1 MHLAVWLLA
10 LTLSTGTAM
19 AQSVKVVATFSVLA
33 DMVRTIAGDKVSVT
47 ELVGPDGDVELYK
60 PTVADDRAVA
70 EARLVVANGL
80 GSEPWLDA
88 QLKRTR
94 FGGVKQIASDG
105 VKVWRAKAEKPGE
118 EGEPD
123 PHAWQ
128 NAANGPIY
136 ARNIAAALSKVDP
149 ANANGYRTRADAY
162 AEELRQLDAWVKQ
175 RISSVPAERRKV
187 ITSHDG
193 FGYLARAYGVRM
205 LAARGFTN
213 DKEPTARDVS
223 RLIDQV
229 KRDKVSAIFIENMND
244 PRVIE
249 RIAREAGARIG
260 GTLYS
265 DALSKQDGPAGTYP
279 RMIRHNIETLV
290 AGMAHD

>member
-1 MHLAVWLLA
+1 MRLVVWLLA
-10 LTLSTGTAM
+10 LTLSAGTAM
-19 AQSVKVVATFSVLA
+19 AQPAKVVVTFSVLA
-33 DMVRTIAGDKVSVT
+33 DMVRTIAGDKANVT

-70 EARLVVANGL
+70 EAKLVVANGL

-88 QLKRTR
+88 QMKRTR
-94 FGGVKQIASDG
+94 FAGVKQIASDG
-105 VKVWRAKAEKPGE
+105 IKVWRAKAEKPGE
-118 EGEPD
+118 EAEPD
-123 PHAWQ
+123 PHAWH

-136 ARNIAAALSKVDP
+136 ARNIAAALAKVDP
-149 ANANGYRTRADAY
+149 ANAAGYRTRAETY
-162 AEELRQLDAWVKQ
+162 AEELRQLDAWAKQ
-175 RISSVPAERRKV
+175 RIASVPAERRKV
-187 ITSHDG
+187 ITSHDA

-205 LAARGFTN
+205 LAARGLTN
-213 DKEPTARDVS
+213 DREPTARDVS

-249 RIAREAGARIG
+249 RVAREAGVRIG

-265 DALSKQDGPAGTYP
+265 DALSKPDGPAGTYP